1 MSAVPAWPPTAT
13 RRILHRHLTA
23 AIADGG
29 ICGAVLAVGRG
40 AAPQCRWTAAV
51 GYDQPDP
58 PALPMWPETV
68 FDLASLTKVIA
79 TLPLILTL
87 AASRRLRL
95 DDPVVR
101 FLPSFRGNGRNGITL
116 THLLAHTSGLPASR
130 RYYREFPDTAAVRA
144 AILAERPATEPGTAT
159 TYSDIGFM
167 LLGFV
172 AEAVCGTGLPEAART
187 LVFEPLGMTAT
198 CFNPVPHG
206 RMFAP
211 TESFGG
217 AAALRG
223 VVHDRNAQALG
234 GAAGHAGLFAPAADV
249 IAFIG
254 TWTGTTAPPWGRG
267 LTGMALRRHTPS
279 AGPARGLGWVLA
291 DHARPGFPP
300 SCWPGSGGHTGF
312 TGTSLAFH
320 PASQAWAVLL
330 TNAIRC
336 GRDPTRLTALRQA
349 VHCTVAEAD
358 SARPSLAV
366 PRGSSAVA
374 ACWPGGQPR

>member
-1 MSAVPAWPPTAT
+1 MPAEPAWPPAAT

-23 AIADGG
+23 AIAGGG

-40 AAPQCRWTAAV
+40 AAPQCRWTVAV
-51 GYDQPDP
+51 GHDQPGP
-58 PALPMWPETV
+58 PARPIRPETV
-68 FDLASLTKVIA
+68 FDLASLTKVMA
-79 TLPLILTL
+79 TLPLILAL

-95 DDPVVR
+95 DDPVAR
-101 FLPSFRGNGRNGITL
+101 FLPGWRGNGRDGITI

-130 RYYREFPDTAAVRA
+130 RYYREFSGTAAARA
-144 AILAERPATEPGTAT
+144 AILAERPATTPGTAT

-206 RMFAP
+206 RLFAP
-211 TESFGG
+211 TESFDG

-234 GAAGHAGLFAPAADV
+234 GAAGHAGLFAPVADV
-249 IAFIG
+249 IAFTG
-254 TWTGTTAPPWGRG
+254 AWTGTAAPPWGRE

-279 AGPARGLGWVLA
+279 GGPARGLGWVLA
-291 DHARPGFPP
+291 DRASSGFPP

-312 TGTSLAFH
+312 TGTSVAFH
-320 PASQAWAVLL
+320 SASQAWAVLL

-336 GRDPTRLTALRQA
+336 GRDTTRLAALRRA
-349 VHCTVAEAD
+349 IHCTIAEAD
-358 SARPSLAV
+358 RQRPADPSL
-366 PRGSSAVA
+366 
-374 ACWPGGQPR
+374 